1 MLSEQYYNSC
11 LFGEVLY
18 ILTLKLI
25 YYYNRYIGIPQLK
38 KYPQRILSTKIQFN
52 YLEIPMVSLL
62 STFVTRN
69 RAKNICLSFQIH
81 SEQNRYPKT
90 AGQETKPKNL
100 NQVFNELQSRV
111 SLYVLRI
118 LLLFQ
123 LSFSILSNESNLLF
137 QKNSLFQ
144 LQQPHGEFF

>member
-1 MLSEQYYNSC
+1 MLSEQYYNSY

-18 ILTLKLI
+18 ILNLKLI

-90 AGQETKPKNL
+90 AGQETKSKNL
-100 NQVFNELQSRV
+100 NQVFII
-111 SLYVLRI
+111 LRI

-123 LSFSILSNESNLLF
+123 LSFSIFSNESNLLF

>member
-1 MLSEQYYNSC
+1 MLREQHYNSY

-90 AGQETKPKNL
+90 AGQETRSKNL
-100 NQVFNELQSRV
+100 NQVFII
-111 SLYVLRI
+111 LRI

-123 LSFSILSNESNLLF
+123 LSFSIFSNESNLLF

-144 LQQPHGEFF
+144 LQQPHGEYF

>member
-1 MLSEQYYNSC
+1 MLSEQYYNSY

-25 YYYNRYIGIPQLK
+25 YYYNRYIRIPQLK

-90 AGQETKPKNL
+90 AGQETKSKNL
-100 NQVFNELQSRV
+100 NQVFII
-111 SLYVLRI
+111 LRI

-123 LSFSILSNESNLLF
+123 LSFSIFSNESNLLF

>member
-1 MLSEQYYNSC
+1 MLSEQYYNSY

-25 YYYNRYIGIPQLK
+25 YYYIRYIGIPQLK

-52 YLEIPMVSLL
+52 YLEIPMVSQL

-90 AGQETKPKNL
+90 AGQETKSKNL
-100 NQVFNELQSRV
+100 NQVFII
-111 SLYVLRI
+111 LRI

-123 LSFSILSNESNLLF
+123 LSFSIFSNESNLLF

>member
-1 MLSEQYYNSC
+1 MLSEQYYNSY

-90 AGQETKPKNL
+90 AGQETKSKNL
-100 NQVFNELQSRV
+100 NQVFII
-111 SLYVLRI
+111 LRI

-123 LSFSILSNESNLLF
+123 LSFSIFSNESNLLF

-144 LQQPHGEFF
+144 LQQPHGEYF

>member
-1 MLSEQYYNSC
+1 MLSEQYYNSY

-90 AGQETKPKNL
+90 AGQETKSKNL
-100 NQVFNELQSRV
+100 NQVFII
-111 SLYVLRI
+111 LRI

-123 LSFSILSNESNLLF
+123 LSFSIFSNESNLLF

>member
-1 MLSEQYYNSC
+1 MLSEQYYNSY

-81 SEQNRYPKT
+81 SEQNRYSKT
-90 AGQETKPKNL
+90 AGQETKSKNL
-100 NQVFNELQSRV
+100 NQVFII
-111 SLYVLRI
+111 LRI

-123 LSFSILSNESNLLF
+123 LSFSIFSNESNLLF

>member
-1 MLSEQYYNSC
+1 MLSEQYYNSY

-38 KYPQRILSTKIQFN
+38 KNPQRILSTKIQFN

-90 AGQETKPKNL
+90 AGQETKSKNL
-100 NQVFNELQSRV
+100 NQVFII
-111 SLYVLRI
+111 LRI

-123 LSFSILSNESNLLF
+123 LSFSIFSNESNLLF

-144 LQQPHGEFF
+144 LQQPHGEYF

>member
-1 MLSEQYYNSC
+1 MLSEQYYNSY

-52 YLEIPMVSLL
+52 YLEILMVSLL

-69 RAKNICLSFQIH
+69 RAKNICLLFQIH
-81 SEQNRYPKT
+81 SQQNRYPKT
-90 AGQETKPKNL
+90 AGQETKSKNL
-100 NQVFNELQSRV
+100 NQVFII
-111 SLYVLRI
+111 LRI

-123 LSFSILSNESNLLF
+123 LSFSIFSNESNLLF